1 MSVIVR
7 MRLGPIET
15 RRPVRRGPGIEA
27 LRAVRRVPGCSN
39 AAMVASQRDRCRW
52 LVEEWDS
59 VEACSAALDQNKAL
73 RQTLEFAGFKSGP
86 DDLFMIETAEP
97 IRIEDAIAPREQLL
111 CGTIADARVG

>member
-15 RRPVRRGPGIEA
+15 RRPVRRGPDLDA
-27 LRAVRRVPGCSN
+27 LRTVRREPGCSN
-39 AAMVASQRDRCRW
+39 AAVVASARDRCRW

-59 VEACSAALDQNKAL
+59 AEACSAAFDGDHAF
-73 RQTLEFAGFKSGP
+73 RRSLESAGFRGGP
-86 DDLFMIETAEP
+86 DDVVMIEAAEP
-97 IRIEDAIAPREQLL
+97 IRIEDAIDPREQLL